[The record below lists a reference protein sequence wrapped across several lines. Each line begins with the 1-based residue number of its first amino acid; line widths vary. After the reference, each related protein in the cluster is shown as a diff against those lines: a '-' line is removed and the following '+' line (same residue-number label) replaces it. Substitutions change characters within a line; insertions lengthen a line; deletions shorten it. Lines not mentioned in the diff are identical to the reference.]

1 MTKVKKSATFIL
13 ILSFLFSTLL
23 PSHSFSCQKSI
34 ERTEARVV
42 CLLPDQAKGRFKPVM
57 ALVTDDG
64 EFYPIAGSED
74 STLSLNVD
82 KEKLRYNYTKT
93 KIGGK

>member
-23 PSHSFSCQKSI
+23 PNHGFSCQKSI
-34 ERTEARVV
+34 KRTEGSVV
-42 CLLPDQAKGRFKPVM
+42 CLLPDQAKGRVKPVM

-64 EFYPIAGSED
+64 EFYPIAGSEN
-74 STLSLNVD
+74 STHSLTID
-82 KEKLRYNYTKT
+82 KEKLWYTYTNIKS
-93 KIGGK
+93 GGK